1 MLEINQTNIEYQTSN
16 ELENIK
22 IINKNG
28 DFSEN
33 GIPTEYLNQNQEEI
47 IEATNKFSGNSIQT
61 AYSHLKEQTPTNT
74 PEALTSCLSDFS
86 DEVELGRGDDTDSS
100 DMEPIS
106 KVSGTSSFLPS
117 SIDASES
124 RVKVPA
130 SENTSS
136 DNFPKK
142 DIKASSYKENLESDS
157 MPATDKKTVP
167 PPPELPLAL
176 MEPPAGFTDSPVR
189 NNPPSLA
196 KHQRTDSDLSDAQ
209 RTAPPAET
217 DREKTADCPLP
228 TANQKP
234 VLMTCEAN
242 CSCETLSPGP
252 ESHIEHSQVEKCT
265 ITPYQSITAERRMSA
280 GGDLGMEDE
289 EERKYS
295 SSTGTCSRPTS
306 RGRSKSRSR
315 SRSKL
320 SEDFL
325 EYCHTD
331 IGNEEG
337 KLHVCCFVKILLF
350 IIRHLCW

>member
-1 MLEINQTNIEYQTSN
+1 MLEINQKSIEYQTSN
-16 ELENIK
+16 EQENIE

-33 GIPTEYLNQNQEEI
+33 GISTEYPNRNQKEI
-47 IEATNKFSGNSIQT
+47 IEATDKPSGNSIQT

-100 DMEPIS
+100 DLEPIS

-124 RVKVPA
+124 RGKVPA

-136 DNFPKK
+136 QNFLKK
-142 DIKASSYKENLESDS
+142 DIKASSYKENLECES
-157 MPATDKKTVP
+157 MPATEKKTVN

-176 MEPPAGFTDSPVR
+176 VEPPAGFTDSPVR

-196 KHQRTDSDLSDAQ
+196 NDQRTDSDLSDAE
-209 RTAPPAET
+209 RTAAPAGT
-217 DREKTADCPLP
+217 DREKTAECPLP

-242 CSCETLSPGP
+242 CSGETLSPGP
-252 ESHIEHSQVEKCT
+252 ESHIEQSVQKCA
-265 ITPYQSITAERRMSA
+265 ITPYQSITPERRMSA

-331 IGNEEG
+331 VGNEEG
-337 KLHVCCFVKILLF
+337 KLHGCCCVKFYSLL
-350 IIRHLCW
+350 